1 MNKFKKFFTC
11 ALAGTMILSL
21 ASCGSSGSS
30 TAATADTAAASTSV
44 AAEAEAGAE
53 STAAESAAPAAE
65 GTYATPET
73 EWEIASGIYNTEET
87 DEELYELAKEEGSV
101 TIYSI
106 SSRTP
111 KVIEA
116 FNEKYPGV
124 VAESYDIK
132 TNELLEKVSREHEA
146 GQHVADVVHVK
157 DEDGTIW
164 NEYIPNKVFYNYKP
178 ADILSH
184 IDDAY
189 TATQTPL
196 YIEMTQFFYNTEAYP
211 DGSPITNIW
220 QLTDPEWNGRIVMQN
235 PLDNTSWNA
244 WVTGFT
250 IGDVPAQLEAAYKEL
265 YGEDLVLSAGCENAG
280 YELWKRIYDNKPIF
294 AASSD
299 ECAEAIGAKGQENPP
314 VGFSASSKIRKNK
327 DNDWV
332 LGASN
337 LYPTV
342 GIPAVNTL
350 YVVEGCEHPNAAKLL
365 IRFMMGGVD
374 GDLSGYEPFN
384 TLGGWPVRDDID
396 PAEGS
401 TPLSEYNVAT
411 ADAEELYMNV
421 QNVRDFLTML
431 G

>member
-1 MNKFKKFFTC
+1 MNKFKKFFAG

-21 ASCGSSGSS
+21 AACGSSSGSTS
-30 TAATADTAAASTSV
+30 TATDTAATSTTSV
-44 AAEAEAGAE
+44 AAEAE
-53 STAAESAAPAAE
+53 STAEETTAAE

-73 EWEIASGIYNTEET
+73 DWEISSGIYNTDET

-111 KVIEA
+111 KVVEA

-132 TNELLEKVSREHEA
+132 TNELLEKVTREHEA
-146 GQHVADVVHVK
+146 GQNVADVVHVK

-164 NEYIPNKVFYNYKP
+164 NEYIPQKIFYNYKP

-184 IDDAY
+184 IDSTY
-189 TATQTPL
+189 TETQTPL
-196 YIEMTQFFYNTEAYP
+196 YIELTQFFYNTEAYP
-211 DGSPITNIW
+211 DGCPITNIW
-220 QLTDPEWNGRIVMQN
+220 ELTNEEWKGRIVMQN

-250 IGDVPAQLEAAYKEL
+250 VGDVPEQLEAAYKEL
-265 YGEDLVLSAGCENAG
+265 YGEDLVLSSGCENAG
-280 YELWKRIYDNKPIF
+280 YELWKRIYDNEPIF
-294 AASSD
+294 ASSSD

-314 VGFSASSKIRKNK
+314 VGFSASSKIRKNA

-332 LGASN
+332 LGAAN
-337 LYPTV
+337 LYPTI

-365 IRFMMGGVD
+365 IRYMMGGVD

-411 ADAEELYMNV
+411 ADAEEIYMNV